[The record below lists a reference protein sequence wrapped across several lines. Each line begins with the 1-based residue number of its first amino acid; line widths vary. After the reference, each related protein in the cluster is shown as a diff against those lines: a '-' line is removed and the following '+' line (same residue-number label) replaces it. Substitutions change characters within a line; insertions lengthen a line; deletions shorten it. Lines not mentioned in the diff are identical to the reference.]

1 MNKYA
6 IYKGRAI
13 THVEFVA
20 LCSSIGINGG
30 RMTTYRE
37 VLERMAQNG
46 NERAQ
51 QLVANLQFIDDK

>member
-1 MNKYA
+1 MKQYA
-6 IYKGRAI
+6 IYKGHAI
-13 THVEFVA
+13 SHLEFVSLA
-20 LCSSIGINGG
+20 SSIGINGG
-30 RMTTYRE
+30 RTTTCRE